1 MLVSCSAQSPQR
13 QTSKAKL
20 CFQQKK
26 LDHFRLES
34 FYFSSLAVLW
44 PLPPFPRGCSEVFH
58 RPQGQKKNV
67 RHIRYRCVFVCAR
80 FYSIGPRRRLYE
92 CWLPRRGRAPQ
103 LLWLPVC
110 VCLCSVP
117 RSLTVFANHCADSAC
132 RVYVMCGL
140 RTQRSHAHPEN

>member
-26 LDHFRLES
+26 LDPFRFEAV
-34 FYFSSLAVLW
+34 YFSSLAVLR

-58 RPQGQKKNV
+58 RLQGRKDA

-80 FYSIGPRRRLYE
+80 FYNIGPRRRLYE
-92 CWLPRRGRAPQ
+92 CWLPRRGTVPQ

-110 VCLCSVP
+110 VCVCSVS

-132 RVYVMCGL
+132 CVYVMRGL
-140 RTQRSHAHPEN
+140 RTQRSHAHPKN